1 MSECPWITVVT
12 VVKDDPSGLERSLSS
27 LTDQDL
33 TDVEFIV
40 VDSSSDAQ
48 EVLACIEGASVRDKC
63 RDLRIERTP
72 AEGIYPAMNHG
83 LTLARGRFI
92 YFLNAG
98 DEFADPATLATLKN
112 SVSHDTVSWLFG
124 RTQIIGTDGTTITT
138 PAWNYHRER
147 ESGFSRGHF
156 PSHQSTLMSTDLLRS
171 IGGFDEDYRVVAD
184 YDAFL
189 QASQISGPEQLDIC
203 VGRFH
208 EGGASTRHWA
218 RAEWEFHAAR
228 RRRLPLTGRAAL
240 RERAG
245 TLRHFLSAAA
255 YRSPWP
261 LGILLAVVTWVV
273 MALTSVTAGNAGL
286 LVLFA
291 AVQAVGGGLWWRL
304 VQPRRSISV
313 LEVTGVG
320 IALGTAGAMLTGLI
334 GAWWAVAG
342 ASGLV
347 WLLRRRGAPMAVMK
361 PLSRPELVAVLVGA
375 VPGIGAFLW
384 ALRSY
389 PLEWTGLWT
398 GYHGDMPFFEALA
411 TSVARLGPGASIFMD
426 GADLRYHSLAYGW
439 AGQLTAATGAEPF
452 VVLTRLLPLVMLMG
466 AIALVAAWA
475 RQLSSS
481 AWAPSVAVLLIVT
494 GGFVGATFGDVLN
507 FDSPSQSV
515 GAVWLLGLSIIFL
528 RTLDSDQRW
537 WILPP
542 ISVLAVAL
550 TGGKVSSAA
559 IGGVGLGAVA
569 LVALVRR
576 EKWWRR
582 AIIATGVVGVSMIAS
597 YLWLLAGSANA
608 GGLSAFA
615 LLDRAASVQGLNP
628 VITPRG
634 IVAGIVILALAIV
647 PRWAGLG
654 WLMINPSTRWKPETV
669 YGVGVALAALVALA
683 TLSGGFND
691 LWFAVAASAPLAVLS
706 AVGASLAVQSLDAH
720 VRKRAWIAFVSGLGI
735 AVVVAAIW
743 TTGSTG
749 VLGNGWRWAGPI
761 AGFVLALFVALV
773 LSWRTGHQRR
783 ATAVV
788 FVTVTLV
795 SAALPSKVLYGI
807 AIPFAP
813 IQEGSMSTVLF
824 RLQPD
829 YIETIDGE
837 RTFGWTDTQSA
848 AGRWLRENTSP
859 DELVA
864 TNLTLSALVPALS
877 QRTTYVSDIHMQ
889 APYGFAESESEI
901 QSRESESWAFI
912 DQPSASSLS
921 PLCAAGVRWVW
932 VDSERTTNRQWE
944 PYARTVVEYPDVTIL
959 EIDQSACG

>member
-1 MSECPWITVVT
+1 MSERPWLTVVT
-12 VVKDDPSGLERSLSS
+12 VVKDDPSGLELSMSS

-33 TDVEFIV
+33 NDVEFIV
-40 VDSSSDAQ
+40 IDSSSDAQ
-48 EVLACIEGASVRDKC
+48 EVIACIEGASVQDKC

-72 AEGIYPAMNHG
+72 AKGIYPAMNHG
-83 LTLARGRFI
+83 LALARGRFI

-112 SVSHDTVSWLFG
+112 SVSHHTVSWLFG
-124 RTQIIGTDGTTITT
+124 RTQIIGTDGNTTTT
-138 PAWNYHRER
+138 PAWNYHQER
-147 ESGFSRGHF
+147 GSGFSRGHF

-171 IGGFDEDYRVVAD
+171 IGGFDANYRVVSD

-189 QASQISGPEQLDIC
+189 QASQIGDPQELDIC

-228 RRRLPLTGRAAL
+228 RSRLPLTGRAAL

-245 TLRHFLSAAA
+245 TLRQFLSAAA

-261 LGILLAVVTWVV
+261 LGVLLTVAVWIV
-273 MALTSVTAGNAGL
+273 MALTSVPVGTAGL
-286 LVLFA
+286 LVLFTA
-291 AVQAVGGGLWWRL
+291 IQAVGGGLWWRL

-320 IALGTAGAMLTGLI
+320 VALGTAGAMLTGLT
-334 GAWWAVAG
+334 GAWWAVA
-342 ASGLV
+342 AAAGLV
-347 WLLRRRGAPMAVMK
+347 WLVRRRGAQIAVMK

-384 ALRSY
+384 AIRSY
-389 PLEWTGLWT
+389 PLAWTGLWT

-466 AIALVAAWA
+466 AIALAAAWA

-494 GGFVGATFGDVLN
+494 GGFVGATFGGVLN

-528 RTLDSDQRW
+528 RALESDQRW

-559 IGGVGLGAVA
+559 IGGIGLGVVA
-569 LVALVRR
+569 IVALVRR
-576 EKWWRR
+576 EEWWRR
-582 AIIATGVVGVSMIAS
+582 AIIATGVVGVSMIAT
-597 YLWLLAGSANA
+597 YVWLLAGSANA
-608 GGLSAFA
+608 GGLDAFA

-654 WLMINPSTRWKPETV
+654 WLMINPATRWKPETV
-669 YGVGVALAALVALA
+669 YGVGLALAALVALA
-683 TLSGGFND
+683 VLSGGFND

-706 AVGASLAVQSLDAH
+706 AVGASCAVQSLDAPAK
-720 VRKRAWIAFVSGLGI
+720 RRAWIAVLAGIGI
-735 AVVVAAIW
+735 AAVVAAIW

-761 AGFVLALFVALV
+761 AGFGLALLVSLVLA
-773 LSWRTGHQRR
+773 WRTGHGWQSR
-783 ATAVV
+783 AFV
-788 FVTVTLV
+788 FAIVALV
-795 SAALPSKVLYGI
+795 IAALPSKILYGI
-807 AIPFAP
+807 ATPLAP
-813 IQEGSMSTVLF
+813 VQEGSMSTVLF

-829 YIETIDGE
+829 YIETIDRE
-837 RTFGWTDTQSA
+837 RALGWTDTQSA
-848 AGRWLRENTSP
+848 AGLWLRENARP
-859 DELVA
+859 ADLVA
-864 TNLTLSALVPALS
+864 TNLTMSAIVPALS
-877 QRTTYVSDIHMQ
+877 QRTTYISDIHMQ
-889 APYGFAESESEI
+889 APYGFAGDESGI
-901 QSRESESWAFI
+901 QRREAESWAFI
-912 DQPSASSLS
+912 DKPSATTLR

-932 VDSERTTNRQWE
+932 VDSERATNREWE
-944 PYARTVVEYPDVTIL
+944 PFARAVVEYPDVTIL
-959 EIDQSACG
+959 EIDPSACG